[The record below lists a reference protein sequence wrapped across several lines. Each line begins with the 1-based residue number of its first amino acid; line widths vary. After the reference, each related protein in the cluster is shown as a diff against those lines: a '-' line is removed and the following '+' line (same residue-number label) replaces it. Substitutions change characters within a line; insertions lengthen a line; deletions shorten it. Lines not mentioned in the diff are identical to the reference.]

1 MLTMRTPTVEQVI
14 SAMRHKDYAVFDN
27 ESGFDLNIVGIRSRE
42 IKAGRFDDLIVVFH
56 RRAGAWCYNVFPA
69 TTDPGLYY
77 LKSPLVE
84 SGTGIMKPG
93 QYRGAYKIGKHQN
106 KYNALVQRGGEITVI
121 RDFNRDGVLDLDSGR
136 EESGYFGG
144 NIHHASGFIESVE
157 VGKWSALCQVIANP
171 WDFHIFMALCEAGA
185 AAFGN
190 SFTYTLLDEI
200 DIYGVM
206 A

>member
-1 MLTMRTPTVEQVI
+1 MLMINAPAVEQVI
-14 SAMRHKDYAVFDN
+14 NAMRLKGHVVFDN
-27 ESGFDLNIVGIRSRE
+27 ENGFDLNIVGIRSRE

-56 RRAGAWCYNVFPA
+56 RRTGGWCYNVFPA

-77 LKSPLVE
+77 LENPLVE

-93 QYRGAYKIGKHQN
+93 QYRGAYQIGKHQG
-106 KYNALVQRGGEITVI
+106 KYDALVQHGGEITVI

-144 NIHHASGFIESVE
+144 NIHRGSSNVQSVD

-171 WDFHIFMALCEAGA
+171 FDFAIFMALCRAGA

-190 SFTYTLLDEI
+190 SFTYTLLDDA